1 MWKLHVRNVIKRS
14 SSTKI
19 SSLVFIYKNILR
31 VIIIRF
37 QMQFFINRWFTQAEI
52 VGNKVHTPFY
62 LITDETDLK
71 KVKLMKSLGILK
83 G

>member
-1 MWKLHVRNVIKRS
+1 
-14 SSTKI
+14 
-19 SSLVFIYKNILR
+19 
-31 VIIIRF
+31 
-37 QMQFFINRWFTQAEI
+37 MQFFINRWFTQAQI
-52 VGNKVHTPFY
+52 VGNKVHTRCC